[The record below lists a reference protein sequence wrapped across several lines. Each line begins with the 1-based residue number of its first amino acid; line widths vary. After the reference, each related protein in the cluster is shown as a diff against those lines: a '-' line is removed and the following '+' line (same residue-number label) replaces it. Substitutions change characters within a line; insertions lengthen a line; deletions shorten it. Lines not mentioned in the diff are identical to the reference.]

1 MTRLEPKGGRLLA
14 GDVWVVDSRE
24 GLVKRIDSHLNE
36 VVAVLEVGDDPG
48 AIAAGEG
55 AVWVANYGD
64 GTITRVDPARG
75 QVVATIVVG
84 GRPTAIAA
92 GAGAVWVHDQRGGLT
107 RIDPA
112 TNGVTASSIE
122 GVPVAATAA
131 SLWVIRFLGGDV
143 AVLVRV
149 HVSTRQEQEIFRAMN
164 LWNTV
169 LREDHVLV
177 THQADRG
184 WALSLID
191 GSRKEME
198 TPLPF
203 PDGVL
208 PGPVV
213 LAGGIIVVGTIF
225 LQSSGSPDRH
235 VLLQVDPT
243 LSSFG
248 ALSLEVA
255 ELSGLASTGDAV
267 WVSQRSAGT
276 VICVDPRTMQ
286 VRATVRTG
294 GAPSALVVG

>member
-1 MTRLEPKGGRLLA
+1 MA
-14 GDVWVVDSRE
+14 GDVWVVDPLPRK
-24 GLVKRIDSHLNE
+24 GRVYRIDSHLNE
-36 VVAVLEVGDDPG
+36 VVAVLKVGKNPG

-92 GAGAVWVHDQRGGLT
+92 GAGAVWVHDQMGGGLS

-131 SLWVIRFLGGDV
+131 SLWVIRFLGGDFS
-143 AVLVRV
+143 VLVRV
-149 HVSTRQEQEIFRAMN
+149 HVSTRQEQEIFRAMS
-164 LWNTV
+164 LWNIM

-184 WALSLID
+184 WALSLLD

-198 TPLPF
+198 TTLPF
-203 PDGVL
+203 PDGVF

-213 LAGGIIVVGTIF
+213 VAGGLIVVVATF
-225 LQSSGSPDRH
+225 LPSFGGPDRH

-255 ELSGLASTGDAV
+255 ERYGLASTGDAV
-267 WVSQRSAGT
+267 WVSQRHAGK
-276 VICVDPRTMQ
+276 VICVDPQTMQ
-286 VRATVRTG
+286 IRATIRTG
-294 GAPSALVVG
+294 GEPSALVVA